1 MKTYVHFAV
10 NKMEATSAGRNVTKN
25 VVYREVPLHRRQPP
39 PPQVPVPNTPAIPL
53 DHDHSSALDYTG
65 VYDNRQEQAQS
76 ISATLPSNIT
86 LAPLPTEREAEVFL
100 IAKKHLLNRAN
111 RLLSTWSPRKL
122 LMTSLIPYP

>member
-1 MKTYVHFAV
+1 MD
-10 NKMEATSAGRNVTKN
+10 ATSAEKNVTKN
-25 VVYREVPLHRRQPP
+25 VVFREVLLHRRQPP
-39 PPQVPVPNTPAIPL
+39 PPQVHVPNTPAIPL
-53 DHDHSSALDYTG
+53 EHDHSSTLDYTG